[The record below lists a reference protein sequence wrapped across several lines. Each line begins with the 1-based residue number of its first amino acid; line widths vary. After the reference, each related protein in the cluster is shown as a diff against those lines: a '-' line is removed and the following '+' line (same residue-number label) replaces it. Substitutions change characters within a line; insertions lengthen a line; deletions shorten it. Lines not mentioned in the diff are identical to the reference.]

1 MEKNLI
7 VAIALSVAVLVLY
20 NIFVLNRQIIPPE
33 VQESGPGV
41 EEERP
46 PDVKEIPGAAEMPA
60 EEKVPSVKRV
70 EEFTLENN
78 QLKVV
83 VTSQGGRIKSWYE
96 KKSKRELIKEGTS
109 TLDLYLSLPDGRK
122 IDLNKTVFKPNLE
135 EESKKITFNWQSEEG
150 LEVVKILEIPP
161 SGYQGLITLELNN
174 FPLGG
179 EYYLFWQKATGREG
193 EGGEEL
199 AFSDGILQQEFKEG
213 VKRDY
218 GREIRWVGVRAKKYL
233 IILASLRAPRGGV
246 FQSTL
251 WGFKDSRT
259 KSQWIVYAGPQSYSE
274 LRLVNSQIRQII
286 GEDYNLTGA
295 IKHEGVWGVFG
306 HLSVALQRILI
317 FFYELTGNYGLAI
330 ILLTLIIQG
339 IMLPLT
345 FKQYESMQKMSVIQP
360 EVQAVQ
366 KKFKGDAR
374 AMQIEMMKVYKK
386 HKINPMGGCLPM
398 LLPFPV
404 IIILYRSLLDFN
416 FSESP
421 SFLWIKDLGE
431 PSIPL
436 LLALGALMFL
446 QQRISQR
453 GRSGAGQQEGM
464 AKMMQ
469 FFPIFIIVILW
480 SLPSGVMLYWFTSTL
495 ISLLQNLLIARKRAT
510 LGVKK

>member
-20 NIFVLNRQIIPPE
+20 NIFVLNRQIIPP
-33 VQESGPGV
+33 QV
-41 EEERP
+41 EEEKFPEVR
-46 PDVKEIPGAAEMPA
+46 EMPGVA
-60 EEKVPSVKRV
+60 QVPVEEKTPSVRRV

-78 QLKVV
+78 QLRIV

-109 TLDLYLSLPDGRK
+109 TLDLNLSLPGGRK
-122 IDLNKTVFKPNLE
+122 IDLNKNIFEPKLKE
-135 EESKKITFNWQSEEG
+135 EGRRISFNWRSEEG
-150 LEVVKILEIPP
+150 LEVVKSLEIPP
-161 SGYQGLITLELNN
+161 SGYQGFITLELKN

-179 EYYLFWQKATGREG
+179 EYYLLWQKATGREG

-213 VKRDY
+213 IKRDY
-218 GREIRWVGVRAKKYL
+218 GREIEWMGIRAKKYL
-233 IILASLRAPRGGV
+233 IILASLRPPRGGV
-246 FQSTL
+246 FQDTL
-251 WGFKDSRT
+251 WGFRDNRT
-259 KSQWIVYAGPQSYSE
+259 RSQWIVYAGPQSYSE
-274 LRLVNSQIRQII
+274 LRLANLWII
-286 GEDYNLTGA
+286 EMVGQDYQLTGA
-295 IKHEGVWGVFG
+295 MKLGVFG
-306 HLSVALQRILI
+306 HLSVGLQRTLI
-317 FFYELTGNYGLAI
+317 FFYEHTGNYGLAI

-339 IMLPLT
+339 VMLPLT
-345 FKQYESMQKMSVIQP
+345 FKQYESMQKMNVIQP

-366 KKFKGDAR
+366 KKLKGDPK
-374 AMQIEMMKVYKK
+374 AMQIEMMKIYKK

-398 LLPFPV
+398 LLPFP
-404 IIILYRSLLDFN
+404 IIIVLYRSLLDFN
-416 FSESP
+416 FSENP
-421 SFLWIKDLGE
+421 SFLWIKDLGQ
-431 PSIPL
+431 PNIPL

-453 GRSGAGQQEGM
+453 ARPVAGQQEGM

-495 ISLLQNLLIARKRAT
+495 ISLLQNVLIARKRTA
-510 LGVKK
+510 LRVKS

>member
-7 VAIALSVAVLVLY
+7 VAIVLSVAVLVLY
-20 NIFVLNRQIIPPE
+20 NIFVLNRQIIPPQ
-33 VQESGPGV
+33 VQETPPRV

-46 PDVKEIPGAAEMPA
+46 PEVKEMPGTGQIPV
-60 EEKVPSVKRV
+60 EEKAPSVKGA

-78 QLKVV
+78 QLRIV
-83 VTSQGGRIKSWYE
+83 VTSQGGKIKSWYE

-109 TLDLYLSLPDGRK
+109 TLDLHLSLPGGRK
-122 IDLNKTVFKPNLE
+122 IDLNKTVFKPEFE
-135 EESKKITFNWQSEEG
+135 EEGRKITFSWQGEEG
-150 LEVVKILEIPP
+150 LKVVKSLEIPP

-199 AFSDGILQQEFKEG
+199 AFSNGIFQQEFKEG
-213 VKRDY
+213 VKRNY
-218 GREIRWVGVRAKKYL
+218 GREIEWMGIRAKKYL

-246 FQSTL
+246 FQDTL
-251 WGFKDSRT
+251 WGFRDNRPR
-259 KSQWIVYAGPQSYSE
+259 SQWIVYAGPQSYSE
-274 LRLVNSQIRQII
+274 LRLVNSRIRETTGQ
-286 GEDYNLTGA
+286 DYQLTGA
-295 IKHEGVWGVFG
+295 MKLGVFG
-306 HLSVALQRILI
+306 HLSVGLQRTLI
-317 FFYELTGNYGLAI
+317 FFYEHTGNYGLAI

-345 FKQYESMQKMSVIQP
+345 FKQYESMQKMNVIQP

-366 KKFKGDAR
+366 KKFKGDPK

-398 LLPFPV
+398 LLPFP
-404 IIILYRSLLDFN
+404 IIIVLYRSLLDFN
-416 FSESP
+416 FSENP
-421 SFLWIKDLGE
+421 SFLWIKDLGQ
-431 PSIPL
+431 PNIPL

-453 GRSGAGQQEGM
+453 ARPAAGQQEGM

-495 ISLLQNLLIARKRAT
+495 VSLLQNVLIARKRTA
-510 LGVKK
+510 LQVKR

>member
-7 VAIALSVAVLVLY
+7 VAIVLSVAVLVLY
-20 NIFVLNRQIIPPE
+20 NIFVLNRQIIPPQ
-33 VQESGPGV
+33 VQETGPWV

-46 PDVKEIPGAAEMPA
+46 PGVGEMPGTGQMLV
-60 EEKVPSVKRV
+60 EERVPSVRGA

-78 QLKVV
+78 QLRIV
-83 VTSQGGRIKSWYE
+83 VTSQGGKIKSWYE

-109 TLDLYLSLPDGRK
+109 TLDLHLSLPEGRK
-122 IDLNKTVFKPNLE
+122 IDLNKTVFKPELE
-135 EESKKITFNWQSEEG
+135 EEGRKITFSWQSEEG
-150 LEVVKILEIPP
+150 LKVVKSLEIPP

-199 AFSDGILQQEFKEG
+199 AFSNGIFQQEFKEG
-213 VKRDY
+213 VKRNY
-218 GREIRWVGVRAKKYL
+218 GREIEWMGIRAKKYL

-246 FQSTL
+246 FQDTL
-251 WGFKDSRT
+251 WGFRDNRPR
-259 KSQWIVYAGPQSYSE
+259 SQWIVYAGPQSYSE
-274 LRLVNSQIRQII
+274 LRLVNSRIRETTGQ
-286 GEDYNLTGA
+286 DYQLTGA
-295 IKHEGVWGVFG
+295 MKLGVFG
-306 HLSVALQRILI
+306 HLSVGLQRSLI
-317 FFYELTGNYGLAI
+317 FFYEHTGNYGLAI

-345 FKQYESMQKMSVIQP
+345 FKQYESMQKMNVIQP

-366 KKFKGDAR
+366 KKFKGDPK

-398 LLPFPV
+398 LLPFP
-404 IIILYRSLLDFN
+404 IIIVLYRSLLDFN
-416 FSESP
+416 FSENP
-421 SFLWIKDLGE
+421 SFLWIKDLGQ
-431 PSIPL
+431 PNIPL

-453 GRSGAGQQEGM
+453 ARPVAGQQEGM

-495 ISLLQNLLIARKRAT
+495 VSLLQNVLIARKRTA
-510 LGVKK
+510 LRVKR